1 MLALVFVARVGG
13 QPGGVCFRGR
23 RGGGSDG
30 NRECDRS
37 QSLGN
42 PKDLLSWG
50 NDREHSAVAVRSLPT
65 ELRPRRQR

>member
-1 MLALVFVARVGG
+1 MLALVFVARGDG

-37 QSLGN
+37 QSLVN
-42 PKDLLSWG
+42 PKDLLFLG
-50 NDREHSAVAVRSLPT
+50 E
-65 ELRPRRQR
+65 

>member
-42 PKDLLSWG
+42 PKDLLFLG
-50 NDREHSAVAVRSLPT
+50 E
-65 ELRPRRQR
+65 